1 MISVTKGPRIKLES
15 SDYRG
20 SNNPQLKLVQFY
32 GNLAWTWNTGWTI
45 GGVQIIPV

>member
-20 SNNPQLKLVQFY
+20 SNNPQLNKCNYMGIWLGLEIQVEQSVVFK
-32 GNLAWTWNTGWTI
+32 
-45 GGVQIIPV
+45 